1 MVKINSEIHS
11 VTSRQKLYTAFSV
24 FQFVWMLLL
33 RLACIVGLVFIVP
46 NYNENPVLIILA
58 SALCF
63 LFLLILGDDEITVY
77 QDSVIQT
84 TNSIWNFIF
93 KAKGTTI
100 KISEIKIAY
109 LEKRPAATASEI
121 TVALILASFLPKQ
134 NKWHNRGHNK
144 STPVFFELQNGATI
158 EMLSDLEITKLE
170 KIVELVNGLAYKV

>member
-24 FQFVWMLLL
+24 FQFVWLLLL

-134 NKWHNRGHNK
+134 NRRHNK
-144 STPVFFELQNGATI
+144 STPIFFQLQNGTTI

-170 KIVELVNGLAYKV
+170 KIVELVNGLVYKV